1 MEYKGFKGS
10 VETDGNIHYGKIT
23 NIKDLVTYESLS
35 YEGLKTAFEEAV
47 DDYIET
53 VITLKGLAKQQ
64 VYLDGDLQ
72 QEINKNLF
80 DIL

>member
-10 VETDGNIHYGKIT
+10 VETEGNIYYGKIT
-23 NIKDLVTYESLS
+23 NIKDLVTYESYS
-35 YEGLKTAFEEAV
+35 NKGLETAFKEAV